1 MKEFIKK
8 CTHFF
13 AAAGF
18 LSFFINTLY
27 LTFSLYMLAVYDRVL
42 AENRMST
49 LWITTVLALVALVS
63 LGLLEFIRSR
73 ILVKASVRMDELLS
87 RKVLKSMLSELS
99 KSDSKGYNQGLR
111 DIHVLRNY
119 LSGNSIFAFFDAP
132 WIFIYLWII
141 YLVHPILG
149 LTATAGGVVIFLIGL
164 TQSLITKKEIAD
176 QNESKK
182 KANIFFQKSLKSS
195 HMIQSMGMIK
205 NAFDYFRRYNNS
217 DVENHHKLSF
227 KNHILGSVSVSF
239 RSMMQVIIF
248 GVGAALVITHQAQ
261 AGVIIA
267 ASIIMGRALA
277 PIDQAINAWKQTS
290 SAVDAFKNLDGL
302 LNNYNPGKKVEI
314 DELRG
319 DIEVLGA
326 GLVAGDKKILS
337 DITFSLKQGE
347 LLGLSGHNGAGK
359 TCLCRMLLGMW
370 KPTKGKVTINNL
382 EIADINQD
390 ILGKFIGYLPQA
402 VELFPGTVGENIARL
417 GEPDSAEI
425 LKAARLSGAHELI
438 LRFPQGYN
446 TDIGENGLSLSG
458 GQRQR
463 VGLAR
468 AFYKSPGFIILDE
481 PNSNLDIEGE
491 KALVDALKNI
501 KALNSTAVMITH
513 KPELLY
519 HADKILILENGK
531 VKLFGPRDEVF
542 RTITGHD
549 NKNLDKRPDSV
560 KSENS
565 SAGNEFGGI

>member
-1 MKEFIKK
+1 
-8 CTHFF
+8 
-13 AAAGF
+13 
-18 LSFFINTLY
+18 
-27 LTFSLYMLAVYDRVL
+27 
-42 AENRMST
+42 
-49 LWITTVLALVALVS
+49 
-63 LGLLEFIRSR
+63 
-73 ILVKASVRMDELLS
+73 
-87 RKVLKSMLSELS
+87 SELS
-99 KSDSKGYNQGLR
+99 KSDSSGYNQGLR

-149 LTATAGGVVIFLIGL
+149 LTATAGGVVIFFIGL
-164 TQSLITKKEIAD
+164 TQSLITKKDIAD

-182 KANIFFQKSLKSS
+182 KANIFFQKSLRSS

-205 NAFDYFRRYNNS
+205 NAFDYFKRYNIS
-217 DVENHHKLSF
+217 DVENHQKLSF

-290 SAVDAFKNLDGL
+290 SAVDAFKNLDTL
-302 LNNYNPGKKVEI
+302 LNKHEPGKNVEI
-314 DELRG
+314 EDLKG
-319 DIEVLGA
+319 DIDVRGA
-326 GLVAGDKKILS
+326 GLVVKDKRILD
-337 DITFSLKQGE
+337 DINFSLKQGE
-347 LLGLSGHNGAGK
+347 LLGLAGHNGAGK

-370 KPTKGKVTINNL
+370 KPTSGKVTINNL

-417 GEPDSAEI
+417 GEPDSQEI

-501 KALNSTAVMITH
+501 KAINSTAVMITH

-542 RTITGHD
+542 RTITGRE
-549 NKNLDKRPDSV
+549 NQNLNNSPDSGN
-560 KSENS
+560 SENG
-565 SAGNEFGGI
+565 SAENEFGGV